1 MLDIKI
7 DLIET
12 SQSIEFE
19 NAKNA
24 YSKGPFY
31 CVYIEGKVHK
41 FPLANIWRV
50 VETYGV
56 SASQ

>member
-1 MLDIKI
+1 MKVRI

-12 SQSIEFE
+12 SQCLVMDAV
-19 NAKNA
+19 NT
-24 YSKGPFY
+24 YTKGPFY
-31 CVYIEGKVHK
+31 CVYNDSKVTK

-50 VETYGV
+50 VEDYGV